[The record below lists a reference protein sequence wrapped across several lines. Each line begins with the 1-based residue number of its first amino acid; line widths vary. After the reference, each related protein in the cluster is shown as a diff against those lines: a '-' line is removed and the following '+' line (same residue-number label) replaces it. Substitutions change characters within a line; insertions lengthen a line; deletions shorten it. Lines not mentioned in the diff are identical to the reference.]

1 MIINAKKSEEPKFM
15 NKIDLFNPIDSM
27 DLMIMLIF

>member
-1 MIINAKKSEEPKFM
+1 MVTKKAEEPKFM
-15 NKIDLFNPIDSM
+15 NKTDLFNPIDSM